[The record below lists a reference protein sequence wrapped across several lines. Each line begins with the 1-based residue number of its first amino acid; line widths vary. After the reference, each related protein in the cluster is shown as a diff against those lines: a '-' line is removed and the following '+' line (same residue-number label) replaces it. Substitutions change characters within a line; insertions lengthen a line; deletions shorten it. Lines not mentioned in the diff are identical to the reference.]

1 MVGLSLSLK
10 KFSPLCV
17 HQPIPYP
24 ELYYLILE
32 TKLGV
37 TKNSF
42 EKNKTS
48 IVTESLAFSL
58 MDLSGNY
65 TSAQFT
71 GGLLTSNPEMPW
83 EVGSVITKNKLW
95 NVSLNQFLG
104 AILQLEIAG
113 QHLEGFFRE
122 LEGFF

>member
-1 MVGLSLSLK
+1 MVGLSFSFK
-10 KFSPLCV
+10 TFSPLCV

-48 IVTESLAFSL
+48 IVTESLAFS
-58 MDLSGNY
+58 Y

-83 EVGSVITKNKLW
+83 EVGSVIPKNKLW
-95 NVSLNQFLG
+95 NVSLN
-104 AILQLEIAG
+104 
-113 QHLEGFFRE
+113 
-122 LEGFF
+122 